1 MLSRAKNEHTV
12 AQIGMLGYPL
22 TPLYGMFFIA
32 VAIYVYYWMLRV
44 LSRPM
49 DRRWMQSNRSVF
61 YLTLLGVMLVVI
73 VAVILGISV
82 VYVFTAFVISPMRL
96 HRYSRELSLGV
107 LFLGDY

>member
-1 MLSRAKNEHTV
+1 
-12 AQIGMLGYPL
+12 MLGYPL

-61 YLTLLGVMLVVI
+61 YLSLLGVMFIVVVAFIVGVTLVC
-73 VAVILGISV
+73 VAL
-82 VYVFTAFVISPMRL
+82 FTII
-96 HRYSRELSLGV
+96 
-107 LFLGDY
+107 